1 MLVSTARFV
10 LLIDGVT
17 GVITKLAGGG
27 TSEAEG
33 IAALEA
39 NIRPAG
45 IEVAYNGD
53 LYLATGSRVRVVDA
67 AVAAADP
74 APTPTPTP
82 EPTATPTPEPTATS
96 VPAAT
101 ATPVPI
107 PTPTPTPVPS
117 LTQWGL
123 IAMALALAGMSYAV
137 LRRQAARKRT

>member
-39 NIRPAG
+39 SIRPAG

-53 LYLATGSRVRVVDA
+53 LYLGNPVSRSRRGSGSRSR
-67 AVAAADP
+67 
-74 APTPTPTP
+74 
-82 EPTATPTPEPTATS
+82 
-96 VPAAT
+96 
-101 ATPVPI
+101 
-107 PTPTPTPVPS
+107 
-117 LTQWGL
+117 
-123 IAMALALAGMSYAV
+123 
-137 LRRQAARKRT
+137 